1 MQQESWIWAVLKND
15 SFSFYPSKA
24 VLLVFLYLIAA
35 NYSVLL
41 LHVCARKKYHWNIS
55 FQKKLPS
62 KYVVKNARSVTHFV
76 WQTKKFVTQKF
87 VTQNVLHSWQFVNIC
102 WWLSLSHKMC
112 YTPGIFDNIF
122 WWQLFLERDI
132 SMIFLSSHNISRWP
146 ENVKRVNNIC
156 LHCDHFIHC
165 YIYLNFVLFFSSSW
179 QSVTISNTRVTTEH
193 GNKSS

>member
-1 MQQESWIWAVLKND
+1 
-15 SFSFYPSKA
+15 
-24 VLLVFLYLIAA
+24 
-35 NYSVLL
+35 VLL

-87 VTQNVLHSWQFVNIC
+87 VTQNVLHSWQFDNIC
-102 WWLSLSHKMC
+102 WWLSLSHKMCYTPGIFYNIFWWLSLSHKMC

-122 WWQLFLERDI
+122 RWQLFLERDI

-193 GNKSS
+193 GNKSSLFFFCLV